1 MHPSNIWIFQRFL
14 IEFEQKAQYFK
25 KRAAS
30 FFTVVK
36 KNWCM
41 KIENINYKQTTYK
54 KIGPS
59 NARYFVTVKLMF
71 FAPHISEYAYK
82 MN

>member
-1 MHPSNIWIFQRFL
+1 MHPSNIRIFQRFL

-25 KRAAS
+25 KGAAS

-41 KIENINYKQTTYK
+41 KIENIKLQTDHLQK
-54 KIGPS
+54 DWPMGGS

-71 FAPHISEYAYK
+71 FAPHISV
-82 MN
+82 